1 MQHPPSQL
9 VLNYRAGRKW
19 RETGNGSLLNEAA
32 GTDCD
37 LRGRIY
43 KEFGL
48 VASWMGLEPEPSD
61 IKPTCQ

>member
-1 MQHPPSQL
+1 MQHSVPQIIQ
-9 VLNYRAGRKW
+9 NYRAERKW
-19 RETGNGSLLNEAA
+19 QETVVCCKEAA

-61 IKPTCQ
+61 IKPACL